1 MATSLEQFINT
12 LDPKTLPRVLQIQS
26 GYYYGG
32 SIYELFG
39 NECSISTGDI
49 IKVIGYKVTKVLA
62 YMNGSTESNEV
73 LATTELPLDFPGL
86 FKVVADKRPY
96 CTIEEIIRTLHVG
109 PTRFGHPSFHSA
121 NNLDVAGITISKDD
135 EILIRSIEEVNGV
148 TSVNCGVIRKG
159 HFHSFLLPLS
169 CEGVF
174 YECPDEKIYTLKEIL
189 EWKIP
194 KSRSRAVILTEVI
207 GTCDIKQF
215 YQLGANATMI
225 LKPVYD
231 VQAIMQFRKDIVHLQ
246 SDLDIEVL
254 DITNN
259 FNIKCFIQTLT
270 IHDVFEL
277 TTNEFPMIA
286 EIIEH
291 VAGEYAHC
299 NLLSPG
305 KKIIIHKKDQA
316 DRIIASELRSDSP
329 NKHFLIP
336 DTYKGKFKRRPRCFP
351 TVYDLKVAKRE
362 ADELHVVA
370 TKPFQSAYKEFSS
383 ICVGDQF
390 LVKQHHF
397 CEIMDKGKKTV
408 VEVLTFLKINGKA
421 REQVTIPLYAEGG
434 FLEVVYDERQYYIKE
449 LCKHFHF
456 PLNVKVSV
464 RDLFAMGED
473 ILAST
478 SVLQLEEHITDS
490 YLLVSSY
497 DSPQEVWELPVHR
510 LNLSVHIIG
519 SFQGETFCL
528 PTKTNIEEIN
538 KEEYYMVRRYEGQV
552 QRPPPRPP
560 KTPLF
565 ACESAERESNPIFTE
580 NPTPV
585 EDCRATLELQ
595 GDCQGHVL
603 CGEKDKG
610 GNVEVSGEKDKGD
623 NVEVSGEKDKG
634 DNVEVS
640 SEKGTAMTVFCK
652 DEIHQHTIENH
663 VEDI

>member
-1 MATSLEQFINT
+1 MATSLEKFIDT

-26 GYYYGG
+26 GYYYG
-32 SIYELFG
+32 
-39 NECSISTGDI
+39 DV
-49 IKVIGYKVTKVLA
+49 IKVTGYKVTKVLA
-62 YMNGSTESNEV
+62 YMYASTESDEV
-73 LATTELPLDFPGL
+73 LATMELPLDFPGL

-96 CTIEEIIRTLHVG
+96 YTIEEIIRTLHVG
-109 PTRFGHPSFHSA
+109 PTRFGHPCFRSD
-121 NNLDVAGITISKDD
+121 NDLDVAGIAIRKDD
-135 EILIRSIEEVNGV
+135 EIMIRSIEEVNGV
-148 TSVNCGVIRKG
+148 TSVNCGAIQKG
-159 HFHSFLLPLS
+159 LFHSFLLPLS

-194 KSRSRAVILTEVI
+194 KSRNRTVILTEVI
-207 GTCDIKQF
+207 GTCDVKQF
-215 YQLGANATMI
+215 YYFGDKATMI
-225 LKPVYD
+225 LKSIYD

-254 DITNN
+254 DITNS
-259 FNIKCFIQTLT
+259 FDIKCFIQTLT
-270 IHDVFEL
+270 IHDVFER

-291 VAGEYAHC
+291 LVGEYSHC
-299 NLLSPG
+299 NLLKPG
-305 KKIIIHKKDQA
+305 EKIIIHKKYQA

-336 DTYKGKFKRRPRCFP
+336 YTYKGKFKRRPRCFP

-370 TKPFQSAYKEFSS
+370 TKSFHSAHKEFSS

-390 LVKQHHF
+390 LVKQHQV
-397 CEIMDKGKKTV
+397 CEIMYEGKKIV
-408 VEVLTFLKINGKA
+408 VEVLKFLKINDKV

-434 FLEVVYDERQYYIKE
+434 FLEVVYDERQYYITE

-456 PLNVKVSV
+456 PLNIKVSV

-473 ILAST
+473 VLAST
-478 SVLQLEEHITDS
+478 SVLQLEEKITDS

-528 PTKTNIEEIN
+528 PTKTNIEEIS
-538 KEEYYMVRRYEGQV
+538 KEEYYMVRRYESQV
-552 QRPPPRPP
+552 QYPPPRPP

-565 ACESAERESNPIFTE
+565 ACESAARESNPILTE
-580 NPTPV
+580 QYSFV
-585 EDCRATLELQ
+585 SA
-595 GDCQGHVL
+595 
-603 CGEKDKG
+603 EK
-610 GNVEVSGEKDKGD
+610 
-623 NVEVSGEKDKG
+623 
-634 DNVEVS
+634 
-640 SEKGTAMTVFCK
+640 
-652 DEIHQHTIENH
+652 
-663 VEDI
+663 